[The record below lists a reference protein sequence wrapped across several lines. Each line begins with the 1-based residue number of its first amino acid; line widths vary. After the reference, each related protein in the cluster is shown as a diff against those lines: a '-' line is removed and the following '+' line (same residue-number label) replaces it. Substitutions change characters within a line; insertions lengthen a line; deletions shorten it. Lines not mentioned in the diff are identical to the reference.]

1 MARVGIALGSN
12 LGDRLATLREALRRL
27 LLLPEISGPVLEAPV
42 FETDPVDCPPDS
54 PAFLNSVVELSCSCR
69 DPLHLLAQTRA
80 IERAMG
86 RNHQAPR
93 NAPRVIDLDLLYFA
107 DTVLDHPDLTL
118 PHPRLHLRRF
128 VLAPLAAIRPDW
140 RPAPGAADAAALLA
154 ALPQDDPAPPRLF
167 TGRIT
172 AGAAPPPQA

>member
-1 MARVGIALGSN
+1 MVRVGIALGSN
-12 LGDRLATLREALRRL
+12 LGDRLANLREALRRL
-27 LLLPEISGPVLEAPV
+27 LLLPEINGPVLEAPV

-69 DPLHLLAQTRA
+69 DPLHLLAGTRA
-80 IERAMG
+80 IELAMG

-107 DTVLDHPDLTL
+107 DAVLDHPDLTL
-118 PHPRLHLRRF
+118 PHPRLHLRSF
-128 VLAPLAAIRPDW
+128 VLAPLAAIHPDW
-140 RPAPGAADAAALLA
+140 RPAAGTADAASRLA
-154 ALPQDDPAPPRLF
+154 ALAAEDPAPPRLF

-172 AGAAPPPQA
+172 AGEPPPPQA